1 MYAVQTYIMHQ
12 QLRGIYIYCVTEMR
26 LLVLHETSRHLLTKD
41 GWYESRGVFIIE
53 KLQMLT
59 IDCNLQLHFYDAS
72 KCNKGSLCQLE
83 FSTFLI
89 FYALKQC
96 IL

>member
-1 MYAVQTYIMHQ
+1 MNAVKTYIMHK
-12 QLRGIYIYCVTEMR
+12 QLRGIYIYRATERR
-26 LLVLHETSRHLLTKD
+26 LLVLHELSRHLQTED

-72 KCNKGSLCQLE
+72 KCNKVSLCQLE
-83 FSTFLI
+83 FSTFVTFHSL
-89 FYALKQC
+89 
-96 IL
+96 